1 LNALA
6 SESYNVERDEK
17 MTREDWVLNALSE
30 VRKAFDDMFAL
41 AEDLYKRFVPE
52 EQRSRAE
59 HLYKTYVPELGEQ
72 RSRAEHLYKT
82 YVPKLMAKPQG
93 AVRIPDV
100 DVIDLGSEI
109 HLVAD
114 MPGVKKEDI
123 DIDLAPDTVV
133 ITAGAEAETGRE
145 EQVYAHRERKR
156 SAYRRKMHLPEPI
169 VPDQAKAR
177 FNNGVLEII
186 MPRKEPA
193 EQVKTVKVDIKD
205 VGELT

>member
-1 LNALA
+1 MAKLNALA
-6 SESYNVERDEK
+6 SESYNAERDEK

-59 HLYKTYVPELGEQ
+59 HLYKTYVP
-72 RSRAEHLYKT
+72 
-82 YVPKLMAKPQG
+82 KLVARPQG

-133 ITAGAEAETGRE
+133 ITAGAEAEIGRE
-145 EQVYAHRERKR
+145 EQVYAHRERKC

-193 EQVKTVKVDIKD
+193 EKVKTVKVDIKD